1 MQTYPVLEALTESK
15 IHQNYQDKITQFF
28 FLLNRKENDEEMA
41 KIATILD
48 DLLHSLKR
56 FKDNDTFLILL
67 YKMIAHT
74 RDIVHGK
81 GERKLTYMMISVWYK
96 YYPVF
101 AIYALHRLFDLLY
114 LPEKSLP
121 LDIYLNSYLSSRKH
135 SFGCWKDIKYFCWY
149 IAEHSTKKKEDPL
162 IKIAITIMNDQ
173 LERDQTVVNT
183 CLKSPEYSYYDG
195 KYQLRKYIS
204 YVAKWVPRENTK
216 FDWVF
221 DKLALDW
228 AHRTTPYY
236 FAGGGGGGALS
247 LSLSLVNKYK
257 MNYRKIISGL
267 NRILDT
273 VEVKQCSRMWSVICP
288 ENITAGS
295 LAKYKNALMNINR
308 GLEERKTTTFNGD
321 RRICSYRFK
330 EYYKDLFNPSGADA
344 TTSLKNYGLGHFAK
358 TAHTLFGDSGDNEIM
373 QNRLYLADILNK
385 EAKQYVDS
393 FDTMTGVIPFLD
405 CCGDVNM
412 HEALEL
418 TYIISTKSSGK
429 CMMVGHSSDWCELNQ
444 GDFMQNMEK
453 MWRVKHTDC
462 NISTSNI
469 LDSMDIFIQSL
480 VASEMSNENI
490 AKMVLVIITNK
501 EYTDIDLYNKVISKF
516 TTVLPHIIFWNIGTK
531 TFECFPSNARKITM
545 ISGMNVSLLRDLK
558 YMNLG
563 FTSYEAISHILN
575 NQRFRVMEDYMR
587 SYLV

>member
-1 MQTYPVLEALTESK
+1 MYPELVALTESK
-15 IHQNYQDKITQFF
+15 IHENYQEKIVQFF
-28 FLLNRKENDEEMA
+28 FLLNRKENDEEIA

-48 DLLHSLKR
+48 DLLCSLKG
-56 FKDNDTFLILL
+56 FKNNEPFLILL

-74 RDIVHGK
+74 RDIVYGK

-96 YYPVF
+96 HYPVF
-101 AIYALHRLFDLLY
+101 AIYALYRLFDLLS
-114 LPEKSLP
+114 LPEKGLP

-149 IAEHSTKKKEDPL
+149 VAEHSAKKKDDPL
-162 IKIAITIMNDQ
+162 IEIAITIMNDQ
-173 LERDQTVVNT
+173 LNRDLTVVNT
-183 CLKSPEYSYYDG
+183 CMKSPEYSYYDG
-195 KYQLRKYIS
+195 KYQMRKYIS

-228 AHRTTPYY
+228 AHRITPYY
-236 FAGGGGGGALS
+236 FAGGVGVGSFS
-247 LSLSLVNKYK
+247 LSNKYK
-257 MNYRKIISGL
+257 MNYRRVVSAL

-295 LAKYKNALMNINR
+295 LAKYKNAFMNINR
-308 GLEERKTTTFNGD
+308 GLEERKATTFNGD

-330 EYYKDLFNPSGADA
+330 EYYKDLFNPATADA
-344 TTSLKNYGLGHFAK
+344 TTSLKNYGLGHFVK

-373 QNRLYLADILNK
+373 QNRLYLTDRLNK

-393 FDTMTGVIPFLD
+393 FDTIVGAIPFLD
-405 CCGDVNM
+405 CCGDVNIY
-412 HEALEL
+412 EALDL

-444 GDFMQNMEK
+444 DDFIQNIEK
-453 MWRVKHTDC
+453 MWRVKHTDS
-462 NISTSNI
+462 NISMSNI

-480 VASEMSNENI
+480 VTSEMSNENI
-490 AKMVLVIITNK
+490 AKMVMVIITNK
-501 EYTDIDLYNKVISKF
+501 EYADIDLYNKIISKF
-516 TTVLPHIIFWNIGTK
+516 TTVLPHIIFWNISAK
-531 TFECFPSNARKITM
+531 TFECFPSNERKITM
-545 ISGMNVSLLRDLK
+545 ISGMNVSLLRDFK

-563 FTSYEAISHILN
+563 FTSFEAISHILN

-587 SYLV
+587 SYLD

>member
-1 MQTYPVLEALTESK
+1 MQTYPELEAFTESK
-15 IHQNYQDKITQFF
+15 IHENYQEKIVQFF
-28 FLLNRKENDEEMA
+28 FLLNRKENDEEIA

-48 DLLHSLKR
+48 DLLCSLKG
-56 FKDNDTFLILL
+56 FKNNETFLILL

-74 RDIVHGK
+74 RDIVYGK

-96 YYPVF
+96 HYPVF
-101 AIYALHRLFDLLY
+101 AIYALYRLFDLLS
-114 LPEKSLP
+114 LPEKGLP

-149 IAEHSTKKKEDPL
+149 VAEHSAKKKDDPL
-162 IKIAITIMNDQ
+162 IEIAINIMNDQ
-173 LERDQTVVNT
+173 LERDLTVVNT
-183 CLKSPEYSYYDG
+183 CMKSPEYSYYDG
-195 KYQLRKYIS
+195 KYQIRKYIS

-228 AHRTTPYY
+228 AHRITPYY
-236 FAGGGGGGALS
+236 FAGGVGVGVGSFS
-247 LSLSLVNKYK
+247 LSNKYK
-257 MNYRKIISGL
+257 MNYRKIVSGL

-273 VEVKQCSRMWSVICP
+273 VEVKQCSRMWNVICP

-295 LAKYKNALMNINR
+295 LAKYKNAFMNINR
-308 GLEERKTTTFNGD
+308 GLEERKATTFNGD

-330 EYYKDLFNPSGADA
+330 EYYKDLFHPQEVDT
-344 TTSLKNYGLGHFAK
+344 TTSLKNYGLGHFVK
-358 TAHTLFGDSGDNEIM
+358 TAHTLFGDSGDNEII
-373 QNRLYLADILNK
+373 QNRLYLTDRLNK

-393 FDTMTGVIPFLD
+393 FDTIVGAIPFLD
-405 CCGDVNM
+405 CCGDVNIY
-412 HEALEL
+412 EALEL

-444 GDFMQNMEK
+444 DDFIQNIEK
-453 MWRVKHTDC
+453 MWRVKHTDS
-462 NISTSNI
+462 NISMSNI

-480 VASEMSNENI
+480 VTSEMSNENI

-501 EYTDIDLYNKVISKF
+501 EYADIDLYNKIISKF
-516 TTVLPHIIFWNIGTK
+516 TTVLPHIIFWNISAK
-531 TFECFPSNARKITM
+531 TFECFPSNERKITM
-545 ISGMNVSLLRDLK
+545 ISGMNVSLLRDFK

-563 FTSYEAISHILN
+563 FTSFEAISHILN

-587 SYLV
+587 SYLD

>member
-1 MQTYPVLEALTESK
+1 MQTYPELEAFTESK
-15 IHQNYQDKITQFF
+15 IHENYQEKIVQFF
-28 FLLNRKENDEEMA
+28 FLLNRKENDEEIA

-48 DLLHSLKR
+48 DLLCSLKG
-56 FKDNDTFLILL
+56 FKNNETFLILL

-74 RDIVHGK
+74 RDIVYGK

-96 YYPVF
+96 HYPVF
-101 AIYALHRLFDLLY
+101 AIYALYRLFDLLS
-114 LPEKSLP
+114 LPEKGLP

-149 IAEHSTKKKEDPL
+149 IAEHSAKKKDDPL
-162 IKIAITIMNDQ
+162 IEIAITIMNDQ
-173 LERDQTVVNT
+173 LERDLTVVNT
-183 CLKSPEYSYYDG
+183 CMKSPEYSYYDG
-195 KYQLRKYIS
+195 KYQMRKYIS

-236 FAGGGGGGALS
+236 FAGGVGS
-247 LSLSLVNKYK
+247 LSLSNKYK
-257 MNYRKIISGL
+257 MNYRKIVSGL

-295 LAKYKNALMNINR
+295 LAKYKNAFMNINR
-308 GLEERKTTTFNGD
+308 GLEERKATTFNGD

-330 EYYKDLFNPSGADA
+330 VYYKDLFHPQEVDT
-344 TTSLKNYGLGHFAK
+344 TTSLKNYGLGHFVK
-358 TAHTLFGDSGDNEIM
+358 TAHTLFGDSGDNEII
-373 QNRLYLADILNK
+373 QNRLYLTDLLNK
-385 EAKQYVDS
+385 EVKKYIDS
-393 FDTMTGVIPFLD
+393 FDTIVGAIPFLD
-405 CCGDVNM
+405 CCGDVNIY
-412 HEALEL
+412 EALEL

-444 GDFMQNMEK
+444 DDFIQNIEK
-453 MWRVKHTDC
+453 MWRVKHTDS
-462 NISTSNI
+462 NISMSNI

-480 VASEMSNENI
+480 VTSEMSNENI

-501 EYTDIDLYNKVISKF
+501 EYADIDLYNKIISKF
-516 TTVLPHIIFWNIGTK
+516 TTVLPHIIFWNISAK
-531 TFECFPSNARKITM
+531 TFECFPSNERKITM
-545 ISGMNVSLLRDLK
+545 ISGMNVSLLRDFK

-563 FTSYEAISHILN
+563 FTSFEAISHILN

-587 SYLV
+587 SYLD

>member
-1 MQTYPVLEALTESK
+1 MQTYPELEAFTESK
-15 IHQNYQDKITQFF
+15 IHENYQEKIVQFF
-28 FLLNRKENDEEMA
+28 FLLNRKENDEEIA

-48 DLLHSLKR
+48 DLLSSLKG
-56 FKDNDTFLILL
+56 FKNNETFLILL

-74 RDIVHGK
+74 RDIVYGK

-114 LPEKSLP
+114 LPEKGLP

-149 IAEHSTKKKEDPL
+149 VAEHSAKKKDDPL
-162 IKIAITIMNDQ
+162 IEIAITIMNDQ
-173 LERDQTVVNT
+173 LERDLTVVNT
-183 CLKSPEYSYYDG
+183 CMKSPEYSYYDG
-195 KYQLRKYIS
+195 KYQMRKYIS

-228 AHRTTPYY
+228 AHRITPYY
-236 FAGGGGGGALS
+236 FAGGVGVGVGSFS
-247 LSLSLVNKYK
+247 LSNKYK
-257 MNYRKIISGL
+257 MNYRKIVSGL

-273 VEVKQCSRMWSVICP
+273 VEVKQCSRMWNVICP

-295 LAKYKNALMNINR
+295 LAKYKNAFMNINR
-308 GLEERKTTTFNGD
+308 GLEERKATTFNGD

-330 EYYKDLFNPSGADA
+330 EYYKDLFHPQEVDT
-344 TTSLKNYGLGHFAK
+344 TTSLKNYGLGHFVK
-358 TAHTLFGDSGDNEIM
+358 TAHTLFGDSGDNEII
-373 QNRLYLADILNK
+373 QNRLYLTDRLNK

-393 FDTMTGVIPFLD
+393 FDTIVGAIPFLD
-405 CCGDVNM
+405 CCGDVNIY
-412 HEALEL
+412 EALEL

-444 GDFMQNMEK
+444 DDFIQNIEK
-453 MWRVKHTDC
+453 MWRVKHTDS
-462 NISTSNI
+462 NISMSNI

-480 VASEMSNENI
+480 VTSEMSNENI

-501 EYTDIDLYNKVISKF
+501 EYADIDLYNKIISKF
-516 TTVLPHIIFWNIGTK
+516 TTVLPHIIFWNISAK

-545 ISGMNVSLLRDLK
+545 ISGMNVSLLRDFK

-563 FTSYEAISHILN
+563 FTSFEAISHILN

-587 SYLV
+587 SYLD